1 MKHDKIDLFCN
12 RSYRTG
18 LIKKLKS
25 RRYVKIRAVRFTRQ
39 KRRSVDIVAGSAFCF
54 EEKTR
59 KLLETADRA
68 SGRTAY
74 FDGNTSQSRH
84 MATAVHAA
92 GSARLFGLSHSLA
105 YAQGGAGVFYCR
117 VQLAALGSSSGSCV
131 RSSVDAFSPARQLKC
146 SELVLSI
153 LAECRVF
160 GNSSKIT
167 LRFRRNP
174 SASRSRAFTL
184 KTVRRQ
190 NLACVQMALISKPA
204 FDLPVFTSKTIDKR

>member
-1 MKHDKIDLFCN
+1 MEHDKIDLFCN

-18 LIKKLKS
+18 LIKRA

-74 FDGNTSQSRH
+74 FDGNTSQSRR

-105 YAQGGAGVFYCR
+105 SAQGMRRLMFALAGVFYCR
-117 VQLAALGSSSGSCV
+117 
-131 RSSVDAFSPARQLKC
+131 ARLIRRLLHPLIWRRLFAC
-146 SELVLSI
+146 PPVE
-153 LAECRVF
+153 VF
-160 GNSSKIT
+160 RTGFIYFG
-167 LRFRRNP
+167 RMP
-174 SASRSRAFTL
+174 SFW
-184 KTVRRQ
+184 K
-190 NLACVQMALISKPA
+190 
-204 FDLPVFTSKTIDKR
+204 